1 MSGQLEDAADTAI
14 EHVQADS
21 LAGLGKPGGGEPGEG
36 VCLNCGAELAGEFC
50 HGCGQ
55 SARSLRRPFWS
66 ILTDSIETL
75 FLMDGRLAQTLPALM
90 VYPGRISRDYLDGRR
105 ARFIPPFRLYVFA
118 SLVFFVLLPLVTG
131 QWDRFTADGPGLGEA
146 REQVEQAREAGSI
159 SEEEYQEAL
168 DGLNQLE
175 GLWQG
180 GVPGL
185 VAPSPPA
192 ADASEEGSADGE
204 SAVAADL
211 AAGGWSGFMPEE
223 ALEAM
228 RQSGEAGNADAGRV
242 ARALE
247 NPDRM
252 IEETRRWI
260 PRIMFVMLPVYAA
273 LLALVYLW
281 RRRFF
286 YFDHLIVSLHFHAAL
301 FFAMSLGAV
310 AAMLVGWGWVM
321 LGLLLYSNAYL
332 YKINRVVY
340 ERGRVSSALR
350 VLTLDFLYFNVLMFG
365 LTIAVALGAI
375 SALG

>member
-1 MSGQLEDAADTAI
+1 LNGQLEDAADTAI

-21 LAGLGKPGGGEPGEG
+21 LAGLGKPEGDEAGEKF
-36 VCLNCGAELAGEFC
+36 CRNCGVELAGEFC

-66 ILTDSIETL
+66 ILTDSVETL
-75 FLMDGRLAQTLPALM
+75 FLMDGRVAQTLPALM

-105 ARFIPPFRLYVFA
+105 ARFIPPFRLYVLA

-131 QWDRFTADGPGLGEA
+131 QGGGLIGEAPGLGEV
-146 REQVEQAREAGSI
+146 REQVEQAREAGTM

-168 DGLNQLE
+168 DGLDQLE
-175 GLWQG
+175 GIGQG
-180 GVPGL
+180 NVPGL
-185 VAPSPPA
+185 AAPAPPA
-192 ADASEEGSADGE
+192 ADAGGENSAE
-204 SAVAADL
+204 ASPAAQGLPGIVPD
-211 AAGGWSGFMPEE
+211 E

-228 RQSGEAGNADAGRV
+228 RQSGEAGNTDAARV

-247 NPDRM
+247 DPERLA
-252 IEETRRWI
+252 EETRRWI

-281 RRRFF
+281 RKRFF

-340 ERGRVSSALR
+340 ERGRVSSVLR
-350 VLTLDFLYFNVLMFG
+350 VLMLDFLYFIVLMLG
-365 LTIAVALGAI
+365 LMTAVALGAV
-375 SALG
+375 SAFG

>member
-1 MSGQLEDAADTAI
+1 
-14 EHVQADS
+14 
-21 LAGLGKPGGGEPGEG
+21 
-36 VCLNCGAELAGEFC
+36 
-50 HGCGQ
+50 
-55 SARSLRRPFWS
+55 
-66 ILTDSIETL
+66 
-75 FLMDGRLAQTLPALM
+75 

-211 AAGGWSGFMPEE
+211 AAGGWSGFMV
-223 ALEAM
+223 AVFDVMAISGSSDARAM
-228 RQSGEAGNADAGRV
+228 SAGV
-242 ARALE
+242 ARA
-247 NPDRM
+247 
-252 IEETRRWI
+252 TI
-260 PRIMFVMLPVYAA
+260 PTMAGMV
-273 LLALVYLW
+273 
-281 RRRFF
+281 
-286 YFDHLIVSLHFHAAL
+286 
-301 FFAMSLGAV
+301 
-310 AAMLVGWGWVM
+310 
-321 LGLLLYSNAYL
+321 
-332 YKINRVVY
+332 
-340 ERGRVSSALR
+340 SALSGLIFSSQIERLAKRR
-350 VLTLDFLYFNVLMFG
+350 VHELADELEVG
-365 LTIAVALGAI
+365 
-375 SALG
+375 